1 MRHRSDV
8 RSLSALVDH
17 DRQVTDPRLAPDQML
32 QVGRLFELNGDRIGA
47 VVAYREVVL
56 AGREPHAGEA
66 RTRLLR
72 IAEQALSR
80 RPAA

>member
-1 MRHRSDV
+1 
-8 RSLSALVDH
+8 
-17 DRQVTDPRLAPDQML
+17 ML